1 MSTKFVT
8 NIDLNQNQVENA
20 KFEALASNPG
30 SSNFAGRLIYN
41 TTEGTIQYYHGA
53 AFRKLLRAITSS
65 TTALTASE
73 ANGSVA
79 LTVAVAD
86 GSDPGL
92 QSSAHYTQATNAT
105 NANTASTVVKR
116 DGSGNF
122 SAGTI
127 TATLTGNVTGNVTGT
142 TSDISNHDTGDLTE
156 GSNLYYTDARV
167 RANRLDQMAVPTA
180 AVSVNS
186 QKITSLADPTAATD
200 AANKGYVDDRASG
213 LDPKESVVAATTAA
227 INLST
232 DLENGDTLDGITLA
246 TGERVLVK
254 NQGTASENGIYIV
267 VASGAGTRATDF
279 DSTAEVTAGAFFFVE
294 EGTVNASRGFVLQAK
309 SGGGS
314 FTVGTDA
321 LTFSQ
326 FSGAGQITA
335 GAGLGQ
341 SGDTLSVNV
350 DTTTIEI
357 NSDTLRVAASAA
369 GDGLSGGGG
378 SALAVTVAGSGGVE
392 ISSDALQIKVDS
404 GVSGLTTTGSG
415 LALASA
421 IAGTGMT
428 FTTGVLSVDASNLAA
443 SGAGGVT
450 GTLPVANGGTGQTSA
465 ANARSNS
472 GLAATTAGFDTGNPV
487 LSRVAAKS
495 VGDGSATSFAVTH
508 NLGTRDVAVQVYD
521 AASYDTV
528 IADVVRTST
537 SVVTVSFASAPSSN
551 AYRVVVTG

>member
-186 QKITSLADPTAATD
+186 QKKI
-200 AANKGYVDDRASG
+200 GRAH
-213 LDPKESVVAATTAA
+213 V
-227 INLST
+227 
-232 DLENGDTLDGITLA
+232 
-246 TGERVLVK
+246 
-254 NQGTASENGIYIV
+254 
-267 VASGAGTRATDF
+267 
-279 DSTAEVTAGAFFFVE
+279 
-294 EGTVNASRGFVLQAK
+294 
-309 SGGGS
+309 
-314 FTVGTDA
+314 
-321 LTFSQ
+321 
-326 FSGAGQITA
+326 
-335 GAGLGQ
+335 
-341 SGDTLSVNV
+341 
-350 DTTTIEI
+350 
-357 NSDTLRVAASAA
+357 
-369 GDGLSGGGG
+369 
-378 SALAVTVAGSGGVE
+378 
-392 ISSDALQIKVDS
+392 
-404 GVSGLTTTGSG
+404 
-415 LALASA
+415 
-421 IAGTGMT
+421 
-428 FTTGVLSVDASNLAA
+428 
-443 SGAGGVT
+443 
-450 GTLPVANGGTGQTSA
+450 
-465 ANARSNS
+465 
-472 GLAATTAGFDTGNPV
+472 
-487 LSRVAAKS
+487 
-495 VGDGSATSFAVTH
+495 
-508 NLGTRDVAVQVYD
+508 
-521 AASYDTV
+521 
-528 IADVVRTST
+528 
-537 SVVTVSFASAPSSN
+537 
-551 AYRVVVTG
+551 